1 VTKLPGVTTAF
12 NMELAQLCP
21 SNQGSHT
28 T

>member
-21 SNQGSHT
+21 SNQG
-28 T
+28 